1 MKKKEKLV
9 ALLKG
14 LAARIPR
21 RMMQVRMRW
30 AAHINSLLRT
40 WLAIVCVWVP

>member
-21 RMMQVRMRW
+21 RMMQVRTTR
-30 AAHINSLLRT
+30 AAHTNSLLRT
-40 WLAIVCVWVP
+40 CLAVVCVWVP